1 MATTTPA
8 PLEGRKILITGPT
21 SQVAF
26 PLARELARNNDVYG
40 IARFERAADRERI
53 EAVGVRPLKTDLAR
67 DSLEHVPRDF
77 DYVLNFAVVKTADF
91 GYDLAANAEG
101 AGRLMSHCRDAKAF
115 LHCSSGAVYQY
126 AGHRLLEE
134 SDPLGDNHRALFP
147 TYSISKIA
155 AETVVR
161 FAAQQWQLP
170 TSIARM
176 SVPYGEGG
184 GWPWFH
190 LMMMKAGQ
198 PIAVHPETPN
208 LYNPIHQDDY
218 IAHVPK
224 LLEIA
229 DVPATT
235 VNWGGSEAV
244 SIEQWC
250 EYLSELTGLEARFEE
265 SPLALGSLS
274 MDLTRMHRLLG
285 PTRVHWRDG
294 IRRMVAARNPE
305 LLRGGGS

>member
-1 MATTTPA
+1 MTTASA

-26 PLARELARNNDVYG
+26 PLARELAQSNQVYG
-40 IARFERAADRERI
+40 LARFKTAADRERI
-53 EAVGVRPLKTDLAR
+53 EAVGVRPLAIDLAR
-67 DSLEHVPRDF
+67 DSLEPVPRDF
-77 DYVLNFAVVKTADF
+77 DYVLNFAVVKTGDF
-91 GYDLAANAEG
+91 DYDLAANAEG
-101 AGRLMSHCRDAKAF
+101 TGRLVSHCRDAKGF

-126 AGHRLLEE
+126 AGHRPLTETDL
-134 SDPLGDNHRALFP
+134 LGDNHRALFP
-147 TYSISKIA
+147 TYSICKIA

-161 FAAQQWQLP
+161 FAARQWELP

-176 SVPYGEGG
+176 SVPYGENG

-190 LMMMKAGQ
+190 LMMMKASQ
-198 PIAVHPETPN
+198 PIAVHPERPN

-218 IAHVPK
+218 IAQVPR

-244 SIEQWC
+244 SLEDWC
-250 EYLSELTGLEARFEE
+250 EYLSELTGLEARFQVNQQ
-265 SPLALGSLS
+265 ALGSLS
-274 MDLTRMHRLLG
+274 MDLTRMHQLLG
-285 PTRVHWRDG
+285 RTRVHWRDG
-294 IRRMVAARNPE
+294 IRRLVAALEPE
-305 LLRGGGS
+305 LLRNGGS